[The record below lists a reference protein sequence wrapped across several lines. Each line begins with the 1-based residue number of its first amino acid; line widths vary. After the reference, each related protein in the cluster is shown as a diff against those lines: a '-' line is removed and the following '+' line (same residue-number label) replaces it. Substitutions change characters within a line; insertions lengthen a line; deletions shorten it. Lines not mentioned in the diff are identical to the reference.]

1 MDEKNQIDKQYED
14 VSSRLEAHHMR
25 DKVVRIP
32 YRLVASCFY
41 FEKTGPAR
49 EVDDHFVV
57 QGTICCR
64 FAKGSDNLRSLGC
77 FDVGSIVIPVS
88 QQTGVVSI
96 DLHLTNDK
104 RNPHPFSGFPISGF
118 PRSLADGEPLKRTT
132 TPAYPQSETDR
143 TSMAQKR
150 EFLRRKRSVRPRFSN
165 DRPFSTVSAGS
176 SSSSNSTNDP
186 FECPENP
193 NDVSHWVRRRFEARR
208 APPRP
213 VQQLPETQGVFELYG
228 STVQDVGLNEDE
240 DDAALAQALERSE
253 REALLGLQ
261 RTNTGTDADE
271 LQRVMMLSLLEK

>member
-1 MDEKNQIDKQYED
+1 MMTE
-14 VSSRLEAHHMR
+14 
-25 DKVVRIP
+25 
-32 YRLVASCFY
+32 
-41 FEKTGPAR
+41 T
-49 EVDDHFVV
+49 
-57 QGTICCR
+57 
-64 FAKGSDNLRSLGC
+64 GC

-118 PRSLADGEPLKRTT
+118 PRSLADGEPLKRTSKYMVHPHCRT
-132 TPAYPQSETDR
+132 KFTDISLISATPAYPQSETDR